1 MRFIAL
7 WNADHLTAINTYT
20 SMTGS
25 VMMPFGKEGSNSNIL
40 SPGTAMHYSVT
51 RTLNGLARRTL
62 NLRPASTGANDLNIF
77 LTIPSVAQL
86 VSFQTAGVK
95 KHFFAVRIYTGT
107 IASGGK
113 YIQFGTDPTG
123 WFNAASNTEYFIEVV
138 TDLVSNVRMLYI
150 NGGAYDV
157 VTLPGLNGQVHIG
170 NYNTGLLTATSHNF
184 DIVDAYVAVAET
196 DEDAAV
202 TRLGKFVVK
211 TAVLDSV
218 SNDAKFTP
226 VPASSTIKD
235 ILNLKRDATGSQFTY
250 VSTDSNESKLGLH
263 WSRPDDTGVGVAGAA
278 LRVTTTKVATNQAVT
293 VANVEGGDILLSTNP
308 DTLTYV
314 SNIPVTLP
322 TPSGGWSEDAIANL
336 DIKVGS
342 KRNV

>member
-1 MRFIAL
+1 MRFIGL
-7 WNADHLTAINTYT
+7 WNADHLIAINTYT
-20 SMTGS
+20 AMTGA
-25 VMMPFGKEGSNSNIL
+25 VIMPFGKEGSNSNIL
-40 SPGTAMHYSVT
+40 QPSTAMHYSVT

-62 NLRPASTGANDLNIF
+62 NLRPASTATNDLNIY

-86 VSFQTAGVK
+86 AGFQAAGVK

-123 WFNAASNTEYFIEVV
+123 WFNAVNNTEYFIEVV

-157 VTLPGLNGQVHIG
+157 VTLPGLNNQVHIG

-235 ILNLKRDATGSQFTY
+235 ILNLKRDAAGSQYTY

-263 WSRPDDTGVGVAGAA
+263 WSRPDDTGVGIAGAA
-278 LRVTTTKVATNQAVT
+278 LRVASTKVATNQAIT
-293 VANVEGGDILLSTNP
+293 VANVGGSEFSVITSSDS
-308 DTLTYV
+308 LTYAL
-314 SNIPVTLP
+314 SAPVTLP

-336 DIKVGS
+336 DVKIGS
-342 KRNV
+342 KRSL